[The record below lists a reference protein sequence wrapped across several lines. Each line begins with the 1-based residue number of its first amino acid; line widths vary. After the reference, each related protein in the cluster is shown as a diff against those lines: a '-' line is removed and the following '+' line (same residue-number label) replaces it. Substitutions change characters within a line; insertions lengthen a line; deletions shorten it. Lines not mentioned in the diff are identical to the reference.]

1 MHRDDRIEVVL
12 GHIPD
17 HALTQ
22 VSGDVDHDIDLAE
35 LIHALLYH
43 QPGFE
48 VVGDG
53 VIVCRSFAAGFPD
66 LCNDIIGGPFL
77 GFFAAASHTRIIDD
91 DVDTFGSQRFC
102 DLTSDSAPR
111 AGDDGRFP
119 LEMHAHPP
127 LLITRRPASLNLAAI
142 ANSTNAVVRFDRFRL
157 VSVQE

>member
-1 MHRDDRIEVVL
+1 MYLIARWQHVPLSLEVHRDDRIEVVL

-102 DLTSDSAPR
+102 DLAPVTT
-111 AGDDGRFP
+111 AVFP
-119 LEMHAHPP
+119 LRWM
-127 LLITRRPASLNLAAI
+127 LILRC
-142 ANSTNAVVRFDRFRL
+142 
-157 VSVQE
+157 